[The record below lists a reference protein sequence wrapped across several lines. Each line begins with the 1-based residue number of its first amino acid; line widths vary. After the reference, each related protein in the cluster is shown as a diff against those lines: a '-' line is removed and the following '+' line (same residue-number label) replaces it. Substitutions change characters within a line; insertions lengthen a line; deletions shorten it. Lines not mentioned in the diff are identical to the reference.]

1 MWGLVSR
8 VKDWNWCRRGCTGI
22 AEVIIR
28 WSFKY
33 LPSLLLSYSLWP
45 YLGGEA
51 EWPSCRR
58 SQETP
63 ELQGSSNLRFAP
75 NSLHAASV
83 ELQQPLS
90 SLKTETNLKNYSV
103 NFKATF
109 TLTPSYKYS
118 CSKVRW
124 NVNAQKCMPSMK
136 NQVFLRVENSVLKSA
151 ANVCL
156 IEFPLSSYNV
166 FLRWTGTCVGLESES
181 TPPTRPPHISPLSAL
196 SRRTVY
202 VS

>member
-1 MWGLVSR
+1 M
-8 VKDWNWCRRGCTGI
+8 
-22 AEVIIR
+22 
-28 WSFKY
+28 Y
-33 LPSLLLSYSLWP
+33 LPSPLLSYSLWP

-63 ELQGSSNLRFAP
+63 ELQGSSNLRFDP
-75 NSLHAASV
+75 TRLHAASV

-109 TLTPSYKYS
+109 TVTPSYKYS
-118 CSKVRW
+118 CSTVCRKVY
-124 NVNAQKCMPSMK
+124 AAKKCMPWMT
-136 NQVFLRVENSVLKSA
+136 NQTFLRVENSVLKSA

-156 IEFPLSSYNV
+156 IEVSLSSYNV

-181 TPPTRPPHISPLSAL
+181 TPPTRLSHITLIKKKIKFSSFIRKFRWERLQSHI
-196 SRRTVY
+196 
-202 VS
+202 